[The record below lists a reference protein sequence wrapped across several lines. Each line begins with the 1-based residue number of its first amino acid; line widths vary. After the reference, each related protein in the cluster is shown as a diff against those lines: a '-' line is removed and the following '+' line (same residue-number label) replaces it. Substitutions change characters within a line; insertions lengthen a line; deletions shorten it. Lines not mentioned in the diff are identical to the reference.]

1 MKLLITRTLTLFI
14 EHHFIAR
21 VIEPGLTYLK
31 KKFVQT
37 TTTKQDLD
45 VKNERK
51 FGDQQR
57 IYTKHKRVESG

>member
-21 VIEPGLTYLK
+21 VREPGPTHLK
-31 KKFVQT
+31 KCLFKQQA
-37 TTTKQDLD
+37 TKQNFD